1 MKKLTEREVIQIMRE
16 EWNARLNSLIEKK
29 EPTEK
34 SEKKP
39 DTDLSVEV
47 PLAGEKQVVISP
59 GLKVKSKG
67 GKKNVGGGFLYTVAS
82 VDKNN
87 RKVTLQHDK
96 ESGPVLRT
104 LSWDEFNKE
113 FERQ

>member
-1 MKKLTEREVIQIMRE
+1 MKKLTEREVIEIMRE
-16 EWNARLNSLIEKK
+16 EWNARLNSLTEKK
-29 EPTEK
+29 PAEK

-59 GLKVKSKG
+59 GLKVKSKN
-67 GKKNVGGGFLYTVAS
+67 GKKNVGGGLLYTVKN
-82 VDKNN
+82 VDKGT

-104 LSWDEFNKE
+104 LSWEEFNKE